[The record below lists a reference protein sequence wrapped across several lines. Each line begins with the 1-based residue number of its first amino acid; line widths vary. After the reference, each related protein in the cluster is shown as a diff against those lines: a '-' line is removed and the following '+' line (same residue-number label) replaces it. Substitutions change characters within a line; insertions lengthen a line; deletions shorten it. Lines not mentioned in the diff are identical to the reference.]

1 MKKFFTFTSARVA
14 LLLSVLTLSPPA
26 LAGTACNATLMQGSF
41 EQRSLTHASVYTSI
55 LIDAA
60 PEQVWDT
67 LTDFDVMSDWS
78 TGTLQGITGDIR
90 DGGRV
95 TITFLFGQDENGNP
109 IANEISHTLSY
120 EEGISFGWS
129 DPFPADIGGGHDDH
143 LYKVQAC
150 GTQTLFIQSDEIV
163 GNPYAANFVT
173 QLLPLYQQFN
183 ADLKSIVEN

>member
-1 MKKFFTFTSARVA
+1 
-14 LLLSVLTLSPPA
+14 
-26 LAGTACNATLMQGSF
+26 
-41 EQRSLTHASVYTSI
+41 
-55 LIDAA
+55 
-60 PEQVWDT
+60 
-67 LTDFDVMSDWS
+67 MSEWS
-78 TGTLQGITGDIR
+78 TGTLQGMKGDIR

-109 IANEISHTLSY
+109 IANEIPHTLSY
-120 EEGISFGWS
+120 EEGKSFGWS

-143 LYKVQAC
+143 LYKAQAC

-183 ADLKSIVEN
+183 ADLKSTVEN